1 MNDNG
6 SSDEESDFETLLSP
20 YVVNNIVQPED
31 PGQPEDTE
39 DSDFDDM
46 PALLSTYPPY
56 VDNNIV
62 QPEDPVQ
69 PEEDSDF
76 ADMPELIPIDSDL
89 DDQPELIPTE
99 DIWVLK
105 LRYLKGI

>member
-6 SSDEESDFETLLSP
+6 SSD
-20 YVVNNIVQPED
+20 ED

-62 QPEDPVQ
+62 QPED
-69 PEEDSDF
+69 SDF

-89 DDQPELIPTE
+89 DDQDELIPTE